1 MKKQN
6 KQSESLKKV
15 TVIFGYSLF
24 GLLLLAVVLSTVLP
38 FGSMLLTP
46 GARHFNMW
54 VSLVSLTAGA
64 ILPPL
69 VSYLIGDKATHSK
82 SKLDRHFNGVLFG
95 VASYWLSLFFFFI
108 GSDVIGGIRSDFT
121 EPLATAI
128 AGWPIL
134 ATLIVLSAVAVGYVR
149 NQKRQPSLLEYKPYQ
164 FTLFAGLIASFVYIL
179 SNQYFVAN
187 TLWVISLLYVV
198 IPVILIG
205 VTYKLL
211 SAKYYSSVIVN
222 VTLAVVVVS
231 VGFIASSIAGQLLM
245 HPDPSV
251 NTMVSVFIGVLVL
264 ALYIALIR
272 RLK

>member
-1 MKKQN
+1 MKKQT
-6 KQSESLKKV
+6 KQVESLKKI

-38 FGSMLLTP
+38 FGSMLFTP
-46 GARHFNMW
+46 GVRHFNVW
-54 VSLVSLTAGA
+54 VALVSLTAGA

-82 SKLDRHFNGVLFG
+82 SILDHHFNGVLFG
-95 VASYWLSLFFFFI
+95 IAAYWLSLFFFFI
-108 GSDVIGGIRSDFT
+108 GSDVIGGIRSEFS

-128 AGWPIL
+128 AGWPII
-134 ATLIVLSAVAVGYVR
+134 ATLIVLSAVAIGYVK
-149 NQKRQPSLLEYKPYQ
+149 NQKKKPLLLEYKPYQ
-164 FTLFAGLIASFVYIL
+164 FTLFAGLVASFVYIL
-179 SNQYFVAN
+179 SNQYFVAS

-198 IPVILIG
+198 IPVILVG

-211 SAKYYSSVIVN
+211 SAKYYSSTMANIA
-222 VTLAVVVVS
+222 LAVAVVS

-245 HPDPSV
+245 YPGVSI
-251 NTMVSVFIGVLVL
+251 MVPIVAGALAL
-264 ALYIALIR
+264 ALYVALIR